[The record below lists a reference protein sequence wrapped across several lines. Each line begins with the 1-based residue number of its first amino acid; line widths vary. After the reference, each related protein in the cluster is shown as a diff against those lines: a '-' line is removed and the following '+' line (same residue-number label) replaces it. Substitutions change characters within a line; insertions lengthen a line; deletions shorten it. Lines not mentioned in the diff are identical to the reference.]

1 MSDGRPDAF
10 DDSDL
15 GGEAPCYAHLFE
27 DADDAEDADEPAD
40 AGPERRSGG

>member
-1 MSDGRPDAF
+1 MSDGRPDRS

-27 DADDAEDADEPAD
+27 DADDADETADGA
-40 AGPERRSGG
+40 PERRSGG